1 MLSNDRICS
10 WALFLEYQQHLRIML
25 ILIGFFLVNFL
36 SALNS
41 IIIGEALLL
50 GLEVRLE
57 LYVS

>member
-1 MLSNDRICS
+1 M
-10 WALFLEYQQHLRIML
+10 FLESQQHLRIMP
-25 ILIGFFLVNFL
+25 ILIDFFLVNFS

-41 IIIGEALLL
+41 IIIGESLLL